1 MKKQC
6 AISAAAQK
14 LLPTLVESLS
24 GAWLDPIH
32 SEDCTAS
39 RRDRPVHILTPAD
52 MTDATHRDIIIELR
66 DGEPELVPAAKGMP
80 MHIRFGQSDMAFA
93 HALIAEAVRGGG
105 PAVGEPCSAKLMT
118 FAERVAQTDASVLV
132 QGETGTGKE
141 GMARFIHAQSP
152 RADKPFVAVNC
163 AAMPETMVEAIL
175 FGHKRGAFTGASA
188 EAEGLFRAADGG
200 SLFLDEITELPL
212 PLQAKLLRALQEGE
226 VLPVGDT
233 QPVSVNVRIIAAA
246 NRDFEAEVA
255 EGRFREDLYW
265 RLNVVPITLQKLC
278 ERRQDIYAIA
288 AAMLLK
294 MQQDDASFAWPTVNA
309 LKALSAHDFPGNAR
323 ELNNML
329 QRALI
334 MREGDRISAAD
345 LQLKTPAPP
354 AASPR
359 PEPIPQGGKRI
370 VHGRDLQ
377 SLSRQVEFDAIR
389 SALETNGGNRR
400 ATAKM
405 LGISERTLRY
415 RLADMRELSEA
426 A

>member
-6 AISAAAQK
+6 AISAAARDM
-14 LLPTLVESLS
+14 LPTLTEWLR
-24 GAWLDPIH
+24 GAWLDPIDAA
-32 SEDCTAS
+32 SCTAS
-39 RRDRPVHILTPAD
+39 KRDRPVHILAASELS
-52 MTDATHRDIIIELR
+52 DATHRDIIVEVR
-66 DGEPELVPAAKGMP
+66 DGKAELHPAAKGMP
-80 MHIRFGQSDMAFA
+80 MHIRFGPADMAFA
-93 HALIAEAVRGGG
+93 HALIAEAVRDGG
-105 PAVGEPCSAKLMT
+105 PAVGEPSSATVMT
-118 FAERVAQTDASVLV
+118 FANRVAQTDASVLI

-141 GMARFIHAQSP
+141 GMARFIHDTSP
-152 RADKPFVAVNC
+152 RRDKPFLAVNC
-163 AAMPETMVEAIL
+163 AALPDTMVEAIL

-233 QPVSVNVRIIAAA
+233 RPVSVNVRIIAAA
-246 NRDFEAEVA
+246 NRDFEAEVT

-265 RLNVVPITLQKLC
+265 RLNVVPVTLQRLC
-278 ERRQDIYAIA
+278 ERRQDIRAIA

-294 MQQDDASFAWPTVNA
+294 MQKNDENFAWPTPDA
-309 LKALSAHDFPGNAR
+309 LQALYEHPFPGNAR

-334 MREGDRISAAD
+334 MRNGDQIKAAD
-345 LQLKTPAPP
+345 LQLKTVKPPVAAP
-354 AASPR
+354 R
-359 PEPIPQGGKRI
+359 HEPIPNPGKRI
-370 VHGRDLQ
+370 LHGRDLQ
-377 SLSRQVEFDAIR
+377 SLSREVEFDAIR
-389 SALETNGGNRR
+389 SALDANEGNRR
-400 ATAKM
+400 ATAQM

-415 RLADMRELSEA
+415 RLADMRELAEA

>member
-1 MKKQC
+1 MKKPC
-6 AISAAAQK
+6 AISANARE
-14 LLPTLVESLS
+14 LLPSLYDNLRA
-24 GAWLDPIH
+24 AWLEPIH
-32 SEDCTAS
+32 AEDCDAPK
-39 RRDRPVHILTPAD
+39 RVRPVHILTKAEIAE
-52 MTDATHRDIIIELR
+52 ATHRDIIIEER
-66 DGEPELVPAAKGMP
+66 VGEPELIRAANGLP
-80 MHIRFGQSDMAFA
+80 LQLRFA
-93 HALIAEAVRGGG
+93 HADREFAQALIAEAVRDGG
-105 PAVGEPCSAKLMT
+105 PAVGEASSAKLMT

-141 GMARFIHAQSP
+141 GVARFIHAQSP
-152 RADKPFVAVNC
+152 RADKPFIAVNC

-175 FGHKRGAFTGASA
+175 FGHKRGAFTGAST

-226 VLPVGDT
+226 VLPVGET
-233 QPVSVNVRIIAAA
+233 RPVIVNVRIIAAA

-265 RLNVVPITLQKLC
+265 RLNVVPIALQKLC
-278 ERRQDIYAIA
+278 ERRQDIPAIT
-288 AAMLLK
+288 AAMLLHLQK
-294 MQQDDASFAWPTVNA
+294 DDARFAWPTVNA
-309 LKALSAHDFPGNAR
+309 LKALEAHDFPGNAR

-334 MREGDRISAAD
+334 MREGDRIRADD
-345 LQLKTPAPP
+345 LQLKAPLP
-354 AASPR
+354 QPASPK
-359 PEPIPQGGKRI
+359 PEPIPEGGKRI

-377 SLSRQVEFDAIR
+377 SLSRAVEFDAIR
-389 SALETNGGNRR
+389 SALESNQGNRR

-415 RLADMRELSEA
+415 RLADMRELEA
-426 A
+426 AA